1 MQYSVIF
8 QFLKYYSFI
17 YSFIIILF
25 NHLLPFS
32 IYLLLNCLIGDVESI
47 YIREPEP
54 NDSDDD
60 RSVLGKG
67 VFGITHRMKSRH
79 DGRVYAVKV
88 VDLKH
93 AKGINLKSLKDEASL
108 LADLTHANIVR
119 YFTSFSSKRERYFNL
134 VMELVIGGTLE
145 EVFLPPAPRA
155 SLAEWKKIASQLTA
169 ALVYMHSL
177 RVLHRDLKPDNILL
191 TPHPRRDVKIA
202 DLGNAC
208 VLRATGGRTARGG
221 GAVVYSSYE
230 KAHGIPIGGEDDMWA
245 VGCILGELATH
256 TKLDSPLYE
265 TTLSDVEARRRQLI
279 ASCSGWDGAVGRLV
293 GVLLTPRGSSQP
305 SSLTSQA
312 FQAALTTSL
321 STVIKLL
328 VCDVIRIINNR
339 VLDCFRGHSSA
350 SSEGCC
356 DSFCS

>member
-32 IYLLLNCLIGDVESI
+32 IYSLINCLIGDVESI

-54 NDSDDD
+54 DDSDDD

-177 RVLHRDLKPDNILL
+177 RVLHRDLKPDNIL
-191 TPHPRRDVKIA
+191 
-202 DLGNAC
+202 
-208 VLRATGGRTARGG
+208 
-221 GAVVYSSYE
+221 
-230 KAHGIPIGGEDDMWA
+230 
-245 VGCILGELATH
+245 
-256 TKLDSPLYE
+256 
-265 TTLSDVEARRRQLI
+265 
-279 ASCSGWDGAVGRLV
+279 
-293 GVLLTPRGSSQP
+293 
-305 SSLTSQA
+305 TS
-312 FQAALTTSL
+312 
-321 STVIKLL
+321 
-328 VCDVIRIINNR
+328 
-339 VLDCFRGHSSA
+339 
-350 SSEGCC
+350 
-356 DSFCS
+356 